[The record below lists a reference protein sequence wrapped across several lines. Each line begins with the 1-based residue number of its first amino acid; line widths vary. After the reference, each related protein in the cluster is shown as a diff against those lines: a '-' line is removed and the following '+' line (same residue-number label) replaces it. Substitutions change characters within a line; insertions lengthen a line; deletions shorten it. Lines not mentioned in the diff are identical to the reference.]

1 MLKYGQPMTPA
12 PASPLNTPIAKDA
25 AKQINKKQKV
35 VEESSASIEISL
47 SAGVSA
53 FKDYKALIKGANQ
66 FVLQRDAKLLRD
78 SGVLNTID
86 RSIAIAFQ
94 KKKLDTMELEEL
106 RRKNVERAKEE
117 KLKELER

>member
-1 MLKYGQPMTPA
+1 MLKSGQPMTPA
-12 PASPLNTPIAKDA
+12 PALPLNTPVAKDA
-25 AKQINKKQKV
+25 AKQIKKKQKV
-35 VEESSASIEISL
+35 VEESSASIEISF

-94 KKKLDTMELEEL
+94 
-106 RRKNVERAKEE
+106 RAKEE